1 MGAGEGSR
9 QIKEIE
15 SMSNRRFRIAAAALV
30 IAAGAATVTAGS
42 FEGEGPER
50 RGRHGG
56 VRRCLAAAEL
66 TEEQKQAARAA
77 FEAARP
83 AIESARGALRADHD
97 ALRALIDAENPDANA
112 IGAQV
117 MKIEADRKALRAEV
131 AKAAESAAA
140 DLTDEQRSL
149 LEGCMRGQGR
159 P

>member
-1 MGAGEGSR
+1 
-9 QIKEIE
+9 
-15 SMSNRRFRIAAAALV
+15 MSNRRFRIAAAALV
-30 IAAGAATVTAGS
+30 MAVVCAATLTAGS
-42 FEGEGPER
+42 LEGAGQER

-56 VRRCLAAAEL
+56 MRRCLAVAEL

-83 AIESARGALRADHD
+83 AIETARGALRADKD

-117 MKIEADRKALRAEV
+117 LKIEADKKALRAEV
-131 AKAAESAAA
+131 AKAAESAKA
-140 DLTDEQRSL
+140 DLTDEQRNL
-149 LEGCMRGQGR
+149 LEGCMRSQGR